1 MQIKYSFN
9 LIRIL
14 LLAVIMLVSYPASSF
29 VNQDSRPLVIHVKT
43 SLSIDDAQIC
53 AFPNVA
59 WAALASKRS
68 VIVVF
73 DGSAV
78 ACIAQGFGWRGWF
91 GIKST
96 ALDRATLPARERMSL
111 ARQLEVP
118 LEQVPHDYGEYL
130 HLLSKLGAEIYYNAT
145 MALLYQIDENYIDP
159 VLKPLQLKELVDVL
173 STNGDYLAY

>member
-1 MQIKYSFN
+1 MQLKYN
-9 LIRIL
+9 LKLTKIL
-14 LLAVIMLVSYPASSF
+14 LLAITMLIAYPAASF
-29 VNQDSRPLVIHVKT
+29 VNKDSRPLVIHVKT

-59 WAALASKRS
+59 WAALASKRP

-78 ACIAQGFGWRGWF
+78 TSIAQGFGWRGWF

-96 ALDRATLPARERMSL
+96 ALDRATLPARERISL

-118 LEQVPHDYGEYL
+118 LEEVPHDYGEYL
-130 HLLSKLGAEIYYNAT
+130 HFLSKLGAEIYYNAT

-159 VLKPLQLKELVDVL
+159 VLKPLQLKELL
-173 STNGDYLAY
+173 GALETKGDYLAY